1 MNARERMRIAI
12 ERVFAPLREC
22 QSPSDYIALSRN
34 LPRGLRLCHVFFAAL
49 EHLRP
54 APYALFALLQKRSIR
69 SSGHG
74 LLSHPA
80 FFHDDERFAFYV
92 RYVHDFER
100 SHPDFLKNAARSI
113 DDMWPNLFY
122 YSGDNVRG
130 VLRAC
135 LLHGFFEH
143 FGSPREIFVHRG
155 RRDLLVELQQYEN
168 DRTQYRSRYSGILAF
183 VIATASLNLPT
194 ILAVVVND
202 WLYAVND
209 VLVAPQ
215 KPTVA
220 WKMASATK
228 QFARLT
234 KEREHA
240 ECEKAY

>member
-1 MNARERMRIAI
+1 MPITERLHSAVSELAARLAPVPRIFCRTRTFASCTVRAFCAAAKALDPLER
-12 ERVFAPLREC
+12 
-22 QSPSDYIALSRN
+22 SR
-34 LPRGLRLCHVFFAAL
+34 LA
-49 EHLRP
+49 
-54 APYALFALLQKRSIR
+54 Q
-69 SSGHG
+69 SSG
-74 LLSHPA
+74 L
-80 FFHDDERFAFYV
+80 FHDDERFAFYV